1 MARRYKRGIDWSWLR
16 SISETSL
23 NESGKFPGK
32 VNVDGKME
40 WIESGLYHDNY
51 RFSISGADLHHEW
64 KEKPLMLRIRSQ
76 KSPLRS
82 ADEAGRFL
90 NREVKTLQQLKNA
103 GFRFQTPELICRV
116 SADSHH
122 PIGLI
127 ETWVSGI
134 PLTLYKRSIHQDR
147 IIQTIA
153 EVAVAVHQLETKRF
167 DHLKAFENSKAHI
180 LSELSSL
187 SPMLFKEFSTSVRVR
202 EWILSRLPQN
212 RPSVMLHGDLL
223 PQNILCYETR
233 DRWRIAVIDWEF
245 AEIGDPASDLAIV
258 TRGDRKLMGI
268 KNGLDLL
275 VENYRLAGGIELSA
289 ADVRIHE
296 MLLFL
301 NWLWDSA
308 EAEKKGRRCGHGPD
322 HYEERL
328 KSLLRR
334 AEKSC

>member
-1 MARRYKRGIDWSWLR
+1 MAHRRKRRIDWHWLR
-16 SISETSL
+16 SITETSL
-23 NESGKFPGK
+23 IKSGKFPGR

-40 WIESGLYHDNY
+40 WIESGLYHENY
-51 RFSISGADLHHEW
+51 RFRISWTDLHKKWIEN
-64 KEKPLMLRIRSQ
+64 PLMLRISSQ
-76 KSPLRS
+76 NSPLRS
-82 ADEAGRFL
+82 RDEAGNYL
-90 NREVKTLQQLKNA
+90 NREAKTLQRLKNA
-103 GFRFQTPELICRV
+103 GLRFQTPELICRV
-116 SADSHH
+116 KPNSHH

-127 ETWVSGI
+127 ETWVRGI
-134 PLTLYKRSIHQDR
+134 PLTSYKGSIHQDR

-153 EVAVAVHQLETKRF
+153 EVAVAVHQLETKQF

-187 SPMLFKEFSTSVRVR
+187 SPVLFNEFSTSLRVK
-202 EWILSRLPQN
+202 EWILSRLPEN

-223 PQNILCYETR
+223 PQNILCYEAR
-233 DRWRIAVIDWEF
+233 DEWRIAVIDWEF

-308 EAEKKGRRCGHGPD
+308 EAEKKGRRRGHGPD

-334 AEKSC
+334 AEKSD